1 MNLFEQIKQQRDIA
15 RKERNQVTLTL
26 LSTLIGEIE
35 TKHRSNDKN
44 YSDLIQASQKVIKQT
59 IDSCKEMYE
68 LKKDDKFLNEIS
80 VLEKLLPKSLED
92 DEIKVIIN
100 DIKEKILDIKILTK
114 EVMSYLKTNYFGR
127 YDSAKVLQFIK
138 EI

>member
-35 TKHRSNDKN
+35 TKHRSNEKN

-114 EVMSYLKTNYFGR
+114 EVMSYLKINYFGR
-127 YDSAKVLQFIK
+127 YDSTKVLQFIK

>member
-127 YDSAKVLQFIK
+127 YDSTKVLQFIN

>member
-100 DIKEKILDIKILTK
+100 DIKEKILDIKMLTK

-127 YDSAKVLQFIK
+127 YDSTKVLQFIK

>member
-127 YDSAKVLQFIK
+127 YDSTKVLQFIK